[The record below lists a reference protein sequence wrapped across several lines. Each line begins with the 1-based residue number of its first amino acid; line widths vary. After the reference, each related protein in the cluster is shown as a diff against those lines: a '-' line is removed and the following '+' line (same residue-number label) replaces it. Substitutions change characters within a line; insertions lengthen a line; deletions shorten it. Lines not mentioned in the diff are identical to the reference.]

1 MVVRIQFK
9 GLKETE
15 TFMINLPKKLDEE
28 LSKTNQE
35 FMENLEN
42 DAKSLA
48 PKDTGHLKESIHLEP
63 MRKGA
68 NIKKWKLVVGAEH
81 GIFQEEGFTPH
92 FAFIRNS
99 SKLAPGRY
107 FVSKWTPFMKP
118 AFERNEQKYLN
129 MLTISTKRALAK

>member
-15 TFMINLPKKLDEE
+15 TFMINLPKKLDKE

-35 FMENLEN
+35 FMENLQSTARE
-42 DAKSLA
+42 LA
-48 PKDTGHLKESIHLEP
+48 PEDTGHLKESIKLEP
-63 MRKGA
+63 VRKGT
-68 NIKKWKLVVGAEH
+68 NVKKWKLVVGAEH
-81 GIFQEEGFTPH
+81 GIYQEEGFTPH

-107 FVSKWTPFMKP
+107 FVKKWTPFMKP

-129 MLTISTKRALAK
+129 MLKVSTNRALAK